1 MSYGAPSMVHE
12 GTETVIPEP
21 IDAKVNTVATTE
33 TTVTTNTL
41 APQPKRPIG
50 GTIMGTTTQVKV
62 SVEGVKDSGKA
73 GDKCCS

>member
-21 IDAKVNTVATTE
+21 IDATVNTVATTE

-50 GTIMGTTTQVKV
+50 GTIMGTTQVKV

>member
-1 MSYGAPSMVHE
+1 M
-12 GTETVIPEP
+12 
-21 IDAKVNTVATTE
+21 NTVATTE